1 MTKQM
6 FSINFYN
13 VRGMFSCY
21 RLRGMSYRSVLDL
34 PMRFMDLNE
43 LWYVWRA
50 LYIFTLYQSVCIQ
63 RWTWFLPLS
72 IADSIRTR
80 NPIDARVRG
89 TRVARFSAECV
100 SQYAE
105 IETDRYVQ
113 MHNWTGKWMKKARHT
128 LTRVKLFVR
137 LLMLFPI
144 VLYVSYCIINLVLW
158 WFLVKLARGWRVHV
172 RY

>member
-63 RWTWFLPLS
+63 R
-72 IADSIRTR
+72 
-80 NPIDARVRG
+80 
-89 TRVARFSAECV
+89 
-100 SQYAE
+100 
-105 IETDRYVQ
+105 
-113 MHNWTGKWMKKARHT
+113 
-128 LTRVKLFVR
+128 
-137 LLMLFPI
+137 
-144 VLYVSYCIINLVLW
+144 
-158 WFLVKLARGWRVHV
+158 
-172 RY
+172 